1 MPTIQERVRQWFLS
15 LMEGYE
21 FDRAG
26 AAHLTRCCAS
36 CIAGTLLE
44 PAAAKAC
51 LYCSFRKEECCSM
64 RIHTDRK
71 QPDGA
76 AIAFVVIT
84 LLTVTVFA
92 ILLSRLNAFV

>member
-1 MPTIQERVRQWFLS
+1 
-15 LMEGYE
+15 
-21 FDRAG
+21 
-26 AAHLTRCCAS
+26 
-36 CIAGTLLE
+36 
-44 PAAAKAC
+44 
-51 LYCSFRKEECCSM
+51 M

-84 LLTVTVFA
+84 LLTVIAFA